1 MLPKIFWGTSVFFS
15 WFKGIRDSL
24 KGLFL
29 YGLMSHLYAEK
40 RSADHLFMLGL
51 FGSFIGFPHL
61 FNYYHL
67 RLMPYCVKNLYPWRK
82 RILKER
88 DFFDQMT
95 D

>member
-1 MLPKIFWGTSVFFS
+1 MLPNFLWGTSVFYS
-15 WFKGIRDSL
+15 WIKGIRDYL

-29 YGLMSHLYAEK
+29 YGLMGHFYAEK
-40 RSADHLFMLGL
+40 RSADNLFMLGL
-51 FGSFIGFPHL
+51 FGSLIGFPHL

-67 RLMPYCVKNLYPWRK
+67 RFLPYCMKNLHPWRK

-88 DFFDQMT
+88 DFFDQIS